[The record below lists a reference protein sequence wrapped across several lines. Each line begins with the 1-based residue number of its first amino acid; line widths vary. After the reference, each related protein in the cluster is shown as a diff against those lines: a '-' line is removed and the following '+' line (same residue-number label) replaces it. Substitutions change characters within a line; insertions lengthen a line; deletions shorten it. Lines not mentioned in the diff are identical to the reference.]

1 MLIQQL
7 ASVLLRLPQ
16 LLPMDGE
23 ILIPPDP
30 SIASPSDAVDHLL
43 LHIDFSRWISRV
55 GGLVAFIGAIK
66 FALSVKSE
74 DAREQLQ
81 AALIMVSG
89 FMIQAAIGN
98 LGVFNMPDVYTDAA
112 ATQEFQSI
120 LDFIGGWSR
129 RVGALAML
137 LGGAIFGFA
146 TKDSNPGAKVSGLKT
161 MAAGGMTVAVSG
173 ILGTF
178 VR

>member
-1 MLIQQL
+1 MLIQ
-7 ASVLLRLPQ
+7 SLLHIPRMML
-16 LLPMDGE
+16 DGE
-23 ILIPPDP
+23 TLIPPDP

-55 GGLVAFIGAIK
+55 GGLVAFIGAIR

-81 AALIMVSG
+81 AALVMLSG

-98 LGVFNMPDVYTDAA
+98 LGVFNMPPVYTDAA
-112 ATQEFQSI
+112 ATLEFQSI

-137 LGGAIFGFA
+137 LGAAKNWIFC
-146 TKDSNPGAKVSGLKT
+146 P
-161 MAAGGMTVAVSG
+161 AAEWSIITGQMRAV
-173 ILGTF
+173 F
-178 VR
+178 